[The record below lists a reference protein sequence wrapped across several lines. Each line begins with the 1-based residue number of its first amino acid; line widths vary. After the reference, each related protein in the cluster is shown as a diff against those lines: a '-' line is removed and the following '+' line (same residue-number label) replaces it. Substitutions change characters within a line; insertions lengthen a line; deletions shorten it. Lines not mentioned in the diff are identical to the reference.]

1 MDQLMKKLAM
11 LLLAGFLFF
20 LCLAGA
26 WGYGVLSFK
35 NGLFPYE
42 QVKSAVAAARNS
54 FDVMF
59 VPHHLYPAVYDFSGA
74 RVHDRGRISNGSTLI
89 TSYFSD
95 LDWRPGIKLLDVDGN
110 VLHTWNADPSI
121 LFPEKS
127 NLINNYVHGTYLFPN
142 GDILVNLEFMGLV
155 RMGPCGDIKWKLG
168 APAAHHSITPSPDGN
183 FWVSTNVIWPDDQEG
198 RSHLAEYPLLQPPL
212 YEDHATKVSPDGK
225 VLQDINLIDV
235 VYRNHL
241 ERAIRKIGRQY
252 SGDIFHLNDVEEL
265 TAEMAE
271 SYPLFEAGDLVV
283 SLRYLDLVMVFDPDT
298 LAVKWYSLDLT
309 IQQHDPDFIGDGW
322 IGIFDNN
329 DDGARGAYLGGSRIV
344 AIQPHTG
351 ARKVLYPNSGADPF
365 YTSAGGKWQLL
376 PNGNMLMVE
385 ARKGRALEVAPDGT
399 TVWEWVNERY
409 DEKRVSEVLEATRYD
424 IGPDEIASWGCARV
438 ALGTK

>member
-1 MDQLMKKLAM
+1 MKRLM
-11 LLLAGFLFF
+11 LLLLGGFLFVV
-20 LCLAGA
+20 CVAAA
-26 WGYGVLSFK
+26 WGYGIVSSK
-35 NGLFPYE
+35 KELFPYP
-42 QVKSAVAAARNS
+42 QVKSAIAAARNT
-54 FDVMF
+54 FDVLF
-59 VPHHLYPAVYDFSGA
+59 VPHHLYRAVYDFSGA
-74 RVHDRGRISNGSTLI
+74 RVHDRDRVSKGVTLV
-89 TSYFSD
+89 TTYYSD
-95 LDWRPGIKLLDVDGN
+95 LDWRPGIKLLDADGS
-110 VLHTWNADPSI
+110 VLHTWNADPAR
-121 LFPEKS
+121 LFPD
-127 NLINNYVHGTYLFPN
+127 NIGVMANYVHGTYLFPN
-142 GDILVNLEFMGLV
+142 GDILANLEYVGMV
-155 RMGPCGDIKWKLG
+155 RMGPCGDIKWRLD
-168 APAAHHSITPSPDGN
+168 APTAHHSIAPSSDGN
-183 FWVSTNVIWPDDQEG
+183 FWVSTNVAWEDDEDG
-198 RSHLAEYPLLQPPL
+198 RSHAAKYSMLELPL
-212 YEDHATKVSPDGK
+212 YEDHVSKVSPDGK
-225 VLQDINLIDV
+225 VLQDINLFDV
-235 VYRNHL
+235 IYKNGL
-241 ERAIRKIGRQY
+241 QRAIRKIGRTY
-252 SGDIFHLNDVEEL
+252 SGDVLHLNDVEEL
-265 TAEMAE
+265 TPEMAK

-298 LAVKWYSLDLT
+298 LAVKWHSLDLT

-351 ARKVLYPNSGADPF
+351 ARKVLYPNGGADPF